1 MTDLQIFKNAPHDV
15 SAEELK
21 SYLDGA
27 CGGDATLRSRVEAL
41 FRANAKAGGFMKR
54 PAMESVSTVLGSSPV
69 QEGPGA
75 PISCNSL

>member
-27 CGGDATLRSRVEAL
+27 CGGDATLRSRVEG
-41 FRANAKAGGFMKR
+41 R
-54 PAMESVSTVLGSSPV
+54 SSG
-69 QEGPGA
+69 QMRKLA
-75 PISCNSL
+75 DS